1 MIRFKNKKFAILLAV
16 TPILLAI
23 QLIICVIIFSYIV
36 KINEAENESKL
47 VDDYM
52 RYNIRYVTVAESGQR
67 GYLLT
72 KDSSYL
78 KPYFNALKEIEKNE
92 RVYDSLL
99 QGLDVAH
106 IDNVRRLSQDKLEEL
121 ALTINLHN
129 EGKIDSAMT
138 VVKSGYGASVMDS
151 LRDETRSIRG
161 DISTHIA
168 LMQKHEF
175 TLIYILLGLIIT
187 LIVFNILFSL
197 YKYNWVI
204 NNAQQL
210 ETSIDELQKANK
222 QLNDYTNMSYH
233 ELKTPLRSIT
243 GFLQLLR
250 KKYGHQMD
258 GEAVEF
264 VGYITDGVVQ
274 MNSTINTLRKQ
285 HLDKQE

>member
-1 MIRFKNKKFAILLAV
+1 
-16 TPILLAI
+16 
-23 QLIICVIIFSYIV
+23 VI
-36 KINEAENESKL
+36 
-47 VDDYM
+47 
-52 RYNIRYVTVAESGQR
+52 
-67 GYLLT
+67 
-72 KDSSYL
+72 
-78 KPYFNALKEIEKNE
+78 
-92 RVYDSLL
+92 
-99 QGLDVAH
+99 
-106 IDNVRRLSQDKLEEL
+106 
-121 ALTINLHN
+121 
-129 EGKIDSAMT
+129 
-138 VVKSGYGASVMDS
+138 KSGYGASVMDT
-151 LRDETRSIRG
+151 LRDETNSIRS
-161 DISTHIA
+161 DISASIS
-168 LMQKHEF
+168 LMQQREF

-187 LIVFNILFSL
+187 LILFNIFFAI

-210 ETSIDELQKANK
+210 ESSIEELEKANK

-250 KKYGHQMD
+250 KKYGNQMD

>member
-1 MIRFKNKKFAILLAV
+1 MIRFKNKKFAFLLAV
-16 TPILLAI
+16 TPILLAS
-23 QLIICVIIFSYIV
+23 QLVICVVIFSYIV
-36 KINEAENESKL
+36 KINNVENQSKL

-78 KPYFNALKEIEKNE
+78 KPYFNALVEIEKNE
-92 RVYDSLL
+92 QVYDSLL
-99 QGLDVAH
+99 NGIEIENLKH
-106 IDNVRRLSQDKLEEL
+106 VRTLSQAKLNEL
-121 ALTINLHN
+121 AATINLHN
-129 EGKIDSAMT
+129 EGKIDSALA
-138 VVKSGYGASVMDS
+138 VIKSGYGASVMDT
-151 LRDETRSIRG
+151 LRDETNSIRS
-161 DISTHIA
+161 DISASIS
-168 LMQKHEF
+168 LMQQREF

-187 LIVFNILFSL
+187 LILFNIFFAI

-210 ETSIDELQKANK
+210 ESSIEELEKANK

-250 KKYGHQMD
+250 KKYGNQMD